1 MVDRSGW
8 ARVIAAVLPL
18 LLLAG
23 CAGQALTPRRST
35 LVEVMPRF
43 QLTCSSRGLRPGTD
57 AFEGCVQEQVAD
69 WQGTSTAQ
77 DTGRPSA
84 GPNAGDKA
92 RKPADCE
99 LSPLGGYYCKPRPSS

>member
-1 MVDRSGW
+1 MVDGSGW
-8 ARVIAAVLPL
+8 TRVISAALLPM
-18 LLLAG
+18 LLAG

-43 QLTCSSRGLRPGTD
+43 QLTCSARGLRLGTE
-57 AFEGCVQEQVAD
+57 AFEGCVEEQVAA
-69 WQGTSTAQ
+69 WQGTSAAQ
-77 DTGRPSA
+77 DTGRPST
-84 GPNAGDKA
+84 GPDAADKA